1 MHRATTRANVLHKT
15 RQHKSTSLGVFTINL
30 WGPDSGDPEQ
40 KKVLLRSIFERAPD
54 FVFVQEA
61 PSREVLEDACDG
73 TAYKVQY
80 YIEGHNKYEIMAALS
95 RTTSSW
101 SIENTETLKSDECIP
116 THHRYAHV
124 SKIIDGVSTKR
135 IANVHLCGG
144 MYDEIR
150 MAMEFEKSDGAAAAK
165 GRAREPTYLA
175 RLVAGKTDL
184 LRKCVEEADA
194 DVILGDFNSDMNL
207 YMFPGDQER
216 RAKVVDYFKGPAMWA
231 KIYAAHA
238 SPPSAEVIEGR
249 ALEYA
254 RAPYRYLK
262 EADYVPVW
270 DDEIKR
276 THLYGQTP
284 DAIWYRPYAIHAIQR
299 QYWLPLNEKGSDHS
313 PVGAVFTA

>member
-1 MHRATTRANVLHKT
+1 MDRATTRANVLHKT
-15 RQHKSTSLGVFTINL
+15 LRDQPTSLGVFTINL
-30 WGPDSGDPEQ
+30 WGPESGDPEQ
-40 KKVLLRSIFERAPD
+40 KRVLLRSIFEKAPD

-61 PSREVLEDACDG
+61 PLREVLEDACDG
-73 TAYKVQY
+73 TGYKVQY
-80 YIEGHNKYEIMAALS
+80 YIEGHNRYEIMAALS

-101 SIENTETLKSDECIP
+101 SIDDTETLKSDECIP

-124 SKIIDGVSTKR
+124 SKITDGVSTKR

-150 MAMEFEKSDGAAAAK
+150 MAVEFESSDGAAAAK
-165 GRAREPTYLA
+165 GYLA

-184 LRKCVEEADA
+184 LRKCARADA
-194 DVILGDFNSDMNL
+194 DVILGDFNSDMNV
-207 YMFPGDQER
+207 YMFPTDQER

-238 SPPSAEVIEGR
+238 SPPSAEVIERR

-254 RAPYRYLK
+254 RAPYRFLQ
-262 EADYVPVW
+262 EADYIPVW
-270 DDEIKR
+270 DDQIKE

-284 DAIWYRPYAIHAIQR
+284 DAIWYRPYAIHAIRR
-299 QYWLPLNEKGSDHS
+299 QYWLPLNERGSDHS
-313 PVGAVFTA
+313 PVGVVFTA